1 MTDMP
6 GTAPEGPQDGLWDE
20 FHAVVNMT
28 SRELGDWL
36 KTRFAGEETEEVPDR
51 AGTPNGRRVLEIL
64 GKRRVDLTPDDL
76 RVMRKV
82 VDTVTAE
89 RGADMEPTAGEAHWR
104 HRLMTLGHDPLRPL
118 SSDDGADRARHR

>member
-1 MTDMP
+1 MADIP
-6 GTAPEGPQDGLWDE
+6 ASELDELWEE

-36 KTRFAGEETEEVPDR
+36 KTRFAGEDTEELPDQS
-51 AGTPNGRRVLEIL
+51 GTENGRRVLEIL
-64 GKRRVDLTPDDL
+64 GKRRVDLTDDDV

-89 RGADMEPTAGEAHWR
+89 RGVDLEPTAGQPHWR
-104 HRLMTLGHDPLRPL
+104 HRLMTLGHDPLKPPA
-118 SSDDGADRARHR
+118 SDAGANRARHR